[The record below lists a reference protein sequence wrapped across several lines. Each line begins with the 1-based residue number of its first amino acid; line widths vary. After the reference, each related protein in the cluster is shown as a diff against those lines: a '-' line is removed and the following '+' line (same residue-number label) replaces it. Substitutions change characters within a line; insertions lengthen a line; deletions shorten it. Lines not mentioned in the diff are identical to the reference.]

1 VKKRV
6 SLLRCMD
13 APTPMTPALSAHSL
27 RLRLL
32 FVTKPYISL
41 REFGGVEFR
50 VKSSFPRTTS
60 WERRRAGELPFKN
73 SFLFLLIETYLLRM
87 SGSM

>member
-1 VKKRV
+1 MKKRV
-6 SLLRCMD
+6 SLLRCMA
-13 APTPMTPALSAHSL
+13 APTLMTSALSAHSL
-27 RLRLL
+27 RLSIL
-32 FVTKPYISL
+32 FVTKPYISI
-41 REFGGVEFR
+41 REFGGVEFI

-87 SGSM
+87 SGPM